1 MQLKN
6 FNSAA
11 QLITPE
17 TSATHFPPE
26 DIYILGVKA
35 HVRAVSVGLT
45 LVWCVSRR
53 AMIIL
58 GMAHA
63 VAFTCTEHKRTQVGG
78 GMERPKRPRSRSTQ
92 SHRVGVAQAPVPSL
106 VHDVETS
113 ALVVGAV
120 GRAGDLKQRARG
132 DGMKALV
139 IYRATGRLTSP

>member
-17 TSATHFPPE
+17 TSSTHFHPE

-58 GMAHA
+58 GTAHA
-63 VAFTCTEHKRTQVGG
+63 VAFTCTEHKHTHRWASVTRGPNHPGLV
-78 GMERPKRPRSRSTQ
+78 ER
-92 SHRVGVAQAPVPSL
+92 SL
-106 VHDVETS
+106 TVW
-113 ALVVGAV
+113 A
-120 GRAGDLKQRARG
+120 
-132 DGMKALV
+132 
-139 IYRATGRLTSP
+139 